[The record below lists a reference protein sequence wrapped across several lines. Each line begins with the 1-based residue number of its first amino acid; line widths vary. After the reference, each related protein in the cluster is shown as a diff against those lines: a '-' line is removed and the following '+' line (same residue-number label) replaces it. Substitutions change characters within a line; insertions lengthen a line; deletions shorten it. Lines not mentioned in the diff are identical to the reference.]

1 MKEKKINNNF
11 FNMFNIIK
19 EFVEEENDAPVSDVS
34 ISDQQLGLHFKVEDK
49 DYTINLKEC

>member
-34 ISDQQLGLHFKVEDK
+34 VGEQQLGIHFKVEDK
-49 DYTINLKEC
+49 DYTINLIQA

>member
-34 ISDQQLGLHFKVEDK
+34 IGDQQLGIHFKVEDK
-49 DYTINLKEC
+49 DYTINLIEA

>member
-34 ISDQQLGLHFKVEDK
+34 IGDQQLGLHFKVEDK
-49 DYTINLKEC
+49 DYTINLIEA

>member
-34 ISDQQLGLHFKVEDK
+34 IGDQQLGIHFKVEDK
-49 DYTINLKEC
+49 DYTINLIEV

>member
-34 ISDQQLGLHFKVEDK
+34 IGEQQLGIHFKVEDK
-49 DYTINLKEC
+49 DYTINLIQA